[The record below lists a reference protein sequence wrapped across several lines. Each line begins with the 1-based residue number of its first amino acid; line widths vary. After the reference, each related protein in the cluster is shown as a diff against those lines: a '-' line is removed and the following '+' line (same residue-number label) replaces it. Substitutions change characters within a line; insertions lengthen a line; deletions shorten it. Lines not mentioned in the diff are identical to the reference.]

1 MKKILVLVAM
11 LVTGQLSYAADA
23 GCGLGTLAISRNTKL
38 MQLFALTTNSS
49 TFTQVLGITSGTSGC
64 SASGLVQN
72 DKQMQYFVEINHQDI
87 QREMAEGKG
96 EKLQALALLNGCFTD
111 ESQSAFAQFSQ
122 QNFGKIVTSSSQ
134 SASDLVHNMKTEFNG
149 NENLV
154 NLCHGS

>member
-1 MKKILVLVAM
+1 
-11 LVTGQLSYAADA
+11 
-23 GCGLGTLAISRNTKL
+23 
-38 MQLFALTTNSS
+38 
-49 TFTQVLGITSGTSGC
+49 
-64 SASGLVQN
+64 
-72 DKQMQYFVEINHQDI
+72 
-87 QREMAEGKG
+87 MAEGKG

>member
-1 MKKILVLVAM
+1 M
-11 LVTGQLSYAADA
+11 L
-23 GCGLGTLAISRNTKL
+23 
-38 MQLFALTTNSS
+38 SS